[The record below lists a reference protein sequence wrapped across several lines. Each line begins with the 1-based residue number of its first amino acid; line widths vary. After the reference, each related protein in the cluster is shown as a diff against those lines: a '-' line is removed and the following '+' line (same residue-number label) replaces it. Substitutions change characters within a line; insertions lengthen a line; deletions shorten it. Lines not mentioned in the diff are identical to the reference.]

1 MRLSQYS
8 QSMDQDQNCH
18 QKVQNRGFYFCPG
31 ELRFRF
37 SYFNLGVTILFR
49 GAKPNKASLR

>member
-8 QSMDQDQNCH
+8 RSMGQDQNCH

-31 ELRFRF
+31 ELRIRF
-37 SYFNLGVTILFR
+37 SYFNLGGYNFV
-49 GAKPNKASLR
+49 